1 MMKSAFTP
9 EEISH
14 LVPALEEL
22 LEGPS
27 FPFTPKVRDRLT
39 NSSLQNLENYSPSTH
54 FTRQE
59 YTIMFCAL
67 MRLTEHLS
75 ITDPLY
81 GPLFALQNKVGDLA
95 T

>member
-9 EEISH
+9 EEISY
-14 LVPALEEL
+14 LAPALEEF

-27 FPFTPKVRDRLT
+27 IPFVPEVRDRLT
-39 NSSLQNLENYSPSTH
+39 NSSLQKLENYSPLTH
-54 FTRQE
+54 FTKQE

-67 MRLTEHLS
+67 VRLTDRLS